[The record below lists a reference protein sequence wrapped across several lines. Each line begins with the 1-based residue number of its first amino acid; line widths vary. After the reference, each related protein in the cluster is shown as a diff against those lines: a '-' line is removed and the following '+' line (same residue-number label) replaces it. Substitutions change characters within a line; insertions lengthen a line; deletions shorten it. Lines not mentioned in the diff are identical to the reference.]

1 MCEGAHYPDS
11 MNNIKIFQNEK
22 FGQVRVAMNESNE
35 PVFCL
40 ADVCQVLDL
49 TPSKVAQRLD
59 KDVLSKYPLETSGGI
74 QQANFVNEDGLYDAI
89 LDSRKPEA
97 KQFRKWVTNEVL
109 PSIRKHGGYIASKQ
123 DDTPEEIMARAL
135 LVAQETLKRK
145 EQRLIEA
152 EQKIQK
158 DAPKVLFAD
167 AVSTSQRSCLVAEL
181 AKILQQNGVNIGQNR
196 LFSWMR
202 ENGYLCQKGDYYNQP
217 TQKAMKLGLF
227 ELKKTSITK
236 PDGSVLVTT
245 TTKVS
250 GKGQIYFIERFLSKE
265 KPFLRKERED
275 DTTGIKVKYG
285 KIIGSYE
292 NVFADGH
299 VIFGNLSKK

>member
-1 MCEGAHYPDS
+1 
-11 MNNIKIFQNEK
+11 MNNIQIFQNEQ
-22 FGQVRVAMNESNE
+22 FGQVRIAMNESNE
-35 PVFCL
+35 PLFCL
-40 ADVCQVLDL
+40 SDVAKALGYSNPAKAVIDHCKGV
-49 TPSKVAQRLD
+49 TV
-59 KDVLSKYPLETSGGI
+59 LETPTQSGVQPIKYGKESE
-74 QQANFVNEDGLYDAI
+74 VYRLTMKSKLPDAEKFQ
-89 LDSRKPEA
+89 D
-97 KQFRKWVTNEVL
+97 WVCDEVL
-109 PSIRKHGGYIASKQ
+109 PSIRKHGGYIATQQ

-135 LVAQETLKRK
+135 VVAQETLKRK

-167 AVSTSQRSCLVAEL
+167 AVSTSQRSCLIAEL

-202 ENGYLCQKGDYYNQP
+202 ENGYLCQKGEYYNQP

-250 GKGQIYFIERFLSKE
+250 GKGQIYFIEKFLSKE

-275 DTTGIKVKYG
+275 DTTGIKVKPG
-285 KIIGSYE
+285 KIIGAYE
-292 NVFADGH
+292 GIFVDGY
-299 VIFGNLSKK
+299 VTFGNLSKK

>member
-1 MCEGAHYPDS
+1 
-11 MNNIKIFQNEK
+11 MNNIQIFQNEQ
-22 FGQVRVAMNESNE
+22 FGQVRIAMNESNE
-35 PVFCL
+35 PLFCL
-40 ADVCQVLDL
+40 SDVCNVIGI
-49 TPSKVAQRLD
+49 SNSRNVKARLD
-59 KDVLSKYPLETSGGI
+59 AEDVRQMDTLTEGGN
-74 QQANFVNEDGLYDAI
+74 QQATFVTESGLYDVI
-89 LDSRKPEA
+89 IRSDSEKAKP
-97 KQFRKWVTNEVL
+97 FRKWVTNEVL

-167 AVSTSQRSCLVAEL
+167 AVSTSQRSCLIAEL

-202 ENGYLCQKGDYYNQP
+202 ENGYLCQKGEYYNQP

-250 GKGQIYFIERFLSKE
+250 GKGQIYFIEKFLSKE

-275 DTTGIKVKYG
+275 DTTGIKVKPG
-285 KIIGSYE
+285 KIIGAYE
-292 NVFADGH
+292 GIFVDGY
-299 VIFGNLSKK
+299 VTFGNLSKK

>member
-1 MCEGAHYPDS
+1 
-11 MNNIKIFQNEK
+11 MNNIQIFQNEQ
-22 FGQVRVAMNESNE
+22 FGQVRIAMNESNE
-35 PVFCL
+35 PLFC
-40 ADVCQVLDL
+40 A
-49 TPSKVAQRLD
+49 
-59 KDVLSKYPLETSGGI
+59 KDVANALGYIDTADAIQRHCKSGKKVYHPHENSAGGI
-74 QQANFVNEDGLYDAI
+74 NMVYI
-89 LDSRKPEA
+89 PEKDVYRLIMRSNLPNA
-97 KQFRKWVTNEVL
+97 EKFQDWVCDEVL

-275 DTTGIKVKYG
+275 DTTEIKVKLG
-285 KIIGSYE
+285 KMIGAYHE
-292 NVFADGH
+292 GVFVDGH
-299 VIFGNLSKK
+299 VTFGNLSKK

>member
-1 MCEGAHYPDS
+1 M
-11 MNNIKIFQNEK
+11 
-22 FGQVRVAMNESNE
+22 
-35 PVFCL
+35 
-40 ADVCQVLDL
+40 
-49 TPSKVAQRLD
+49 
-59 KDVLSKYPLETSGGI
+59 
-74 QQANFVNEDGLYDAI
+74 YDTI

-97 KQFRKWVTNEVL
+97 KKFRKWVTSEVL
-109 PSIRKHGGYIASKQ
+109 PCIRKTGGYIATKM

-135 LVAQETLKRK
+135 IVAQETLKRK

-167 AVSTSQRSCLVAEL
+167 AVSTSHRSCLIAEL

-217 TQKAMKLGLF
+217 TQKSMKLGLF

-250 GKGQIYFIERFLSKE
+250 GKGQIYFVSKFLSK
-265 KPFLRKERED
+265 
-275 DTTGIKVKYG
+275 
-285 KIIGSYE
+285 
-292 NVFADGH
+292 
-299 VIFGNLSKK
+299 